1 MSRRSVGVL
10 AAALMMTSVV
20 ATTRVQ
26 SPRQQT
32 PAPLILESIAGRDS
46 FDFYCAPCHG
56 KTGKGDGPVAAALKS
71 RPVDLTALA
80 RQSGGAFPRDR
91 VVATL
96 TGIGRPLTAHGSTEM
111 PVWGP
116 IFRGLDPSD
125 ARVLRRIDNVVAYV
139 ETLQATTA
147 DSTDQ
152 GASLFRT
159 HCAPCHGAT
168 ARGDGPAAGR
178 FFKPPPDLTKY
189 TARNGGV
196 FPTERVYRII
206 DGRDAP
212 AHGSREMP
220 VWGDLF
226 KRAGDGSNDAQV
238 KARIDA
244 IVRYLRAIQERAT

>member
-10 AAALMMTSVV
+10 AATLMMTSVV

-26 SPRQQT
+26 PPRQQT
-32 PAPLILESIAGRDS
+32 PAPLILGSIAGRDS

-56 KTGKGDGPVAAALKS
+56 KTGKGDGPVAPALKS

-80 RQSGGAFPRDR
+80 RQNGGVFPRDR
-91 VVATL
+91 VVAAL
-96 TGIGRPLTAHGSTEM
+96 TGIGRPLMAHGSSQM

-125 ARVLRRIDNVVAYV
+125 ARVLQRIDNVVAYV
-139 ETLQATTA
+139 ETLQATTVH
-147 DSTDQ
+147 STDQ

-159 HCAPCHGAT
+159 HCAACHGAT

-178 FFKPPPDLTKY
+178 FLKPPPDLTKY
-189 TARNGGV
+189 TAS
-196 FPTERVYRII
+196 
-206 DGRDAP
+206 AP

-226 KRAGDGSNDAQV
+226 KRSGDGSNDAQV
-238 KARIDA
+238 KARIEA